1 MRKEL
6 PYFRVEGAFGGS
18 QDWFTQDRWMKR
30 GGCAA
35 ITATDCSL
43 YFSLYKGRKA
53 ACPQAQ
59 GIQLR
64 RKPAQFLTCQ
74 FPHGFPFRLSIHV
87 WFYYTT
93 AFSPRQ
99 APITRKEARTQ
110 VLASLRCHI
119 SQP

>member
-53 ACPQAQ
+53 ARPQAQ
-59 GIQLR
+59 
-64 RKPAQFLTCQ
+64 PELTK
-74 FPHGFPFRLSIHV
+74 
-87 WFYYTT
+87 
-93 AFSPRQ
+93 
-99 APITRKEARTQ
+99 KE
-110 VLASLRCHI
+110 
-119 SQP
+119 

>member
-6 PYFRVEGAFGGS
+6 PYFRVEGAVGGS

-59 GIQLR
+59 
-64 RKPAQFLTCQ
+64 PELTKKEYISLN
-74 FPHGFPFRLSIHV
+74 PDAG
-87 WFYYTT
+87 Y
-93 AFSPRQ
+93 
-99 APITRKEARTQ
+99 APIYFVRENFGMRH
-110 VLASLRCHI
+110 VLSDLFLV
-119 SQP
+119 Q

>member
-1 MRKEL
+1 MA
-6 PYFRVEGAFGGS
+6 VAEGTLHKDLRFC
-18 QDWFTQDRWMKR
+18 QILL
-30 GGCAA
+30 CP
-35 ITATDCSL
+35 
-43 YFSLYKGRKA
+43 

-99 APITRKEARTQ
+99 APITRTEARTQ